1 VKSCGPPPGASA
13 AARRRETGRRADRQ
27 GTQAALPPLRP
38 PPPAPCSPEALGE
51 LPRPL
56 AARLIWWQPAEQS
69 PRHPDRVIAQ
79 VLELGTFEDGQR
91 LRQSL
96 GDGLLAQVLQ
106 RAEPGWLSPR
116 SWTYWAAETRPGRL

>member
-27 GTQAALPPLRP
+27 GTHAALPPLRP

-96 GDGLLAQVLQ
+96 GDGRLAQVLQ

-116 SWTYWAAETRPGRL
+116 SWTYWAAETWPGRL